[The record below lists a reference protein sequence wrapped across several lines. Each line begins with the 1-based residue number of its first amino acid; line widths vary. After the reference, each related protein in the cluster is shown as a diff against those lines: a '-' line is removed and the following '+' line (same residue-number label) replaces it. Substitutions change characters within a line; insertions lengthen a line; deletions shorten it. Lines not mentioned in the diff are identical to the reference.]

1 MGRWIQWLAGM
12 GCTGLVALVAMVASV
27 RAVDFGATG
36 KLSPGQKEG
45 TFSFSYSSKIKFAQE
60 SAFPVHVMIYTDRQ
74 VPVVDLVVQDGATF
88 TLSGDLSPGGYQIRS
103 EVLPE
108 KENHY
113 WNAPGP
119 SFFINSEGGIRYL
132 PAEDS
137 LTHVKK
143 LQILTPN
150 SQHLTNT
157 NRSGM
162 TVRWAPLRGASR
174 YHLSWAEQI
183 LPGHDKVDS
192 GAEDTPGQ
200 EFLFT
205 SEVHM
210 NRRYEFSIYAF
221 DANGRTMGYAA
232 PFYIYTV
239 GAQKVKE
246 PKVASSTS
254 TPPASSPLIGPCA
267 PEKPKEQPSERAPE
281 IATNTTPKGAPFF
294 GVRPQ
299 PIAGVGQEGRGGL
312 RVAGI
317 GFNSPASKAGLK
329 LDDVMTNFNGVPLS
343 QATTVD
349 EFAGLVRNV
358 PPGTKVLVEFYRNNA
373 RMIAEVTITAKR

>member
-1 MGRWIQWLAGM
+1 MGRWILWLAGM
-12 GCTGLVALVAMVASV
+12 SCMGLVALVAMVASV

-45 TFSFSYSSKIKFAQE
+45 TFAFSYSSKIKFAQE
-60 SAFPVHVMIYTDRQ
+60 GAFPVHVVLYTDRQ

-88 TLSGDLSPGGYQIRS
+88 TLSANLAPGGYQIRS

-108 KENHY
+108 KEILY
-113 WNAPGP
+113 WHAPGP

-157 NRSGM
+157 SRSGM

-232 PFYIYTV
+232 PFYTYTV

-246 PKVASSTS
+246 SKVT
-254 TPPASSPLIGPCA
+254 SSPLIGPSA
-267 PEKPKEQPSERAPE
+267 PDKPKEQPSERAPE
-281 IATNTTPKGAPFF
+281 IKTATTPKGAPFF

-299 PIAGVGQEGRGGL
+299 PVAGVGQEGRGGL

-317 GFNSPASKAGLK
+317 GFDSPASKAGLK

-349 EFAGLVRNV
+349 EFTALVRSV
-358 PPGTKVLVEFYRNNA
+358 PPGAKVLVEFYRKNV